1 MPIISYQETATR
13 DIAESVNA
21 KGTRRALPLEL
32 HNAARRQLAVI
43 DAMTALAELAAFP
56 RWRIEALRGDRA
68 GQHSIRINAQ
78 YQICF
83 IWNGTDAEQVEITDY
98 H

>member
-1 MPIISYQETATR
+1 
-13 DIAESVNA
+13 
-21 KGTRRALPLEL
+21 
-32 HNAARRQLAVI
+32 
-43 DAMTALAELAAFP
+43 MTALAELAAFP
-56 RWRIEALRGDRA
+56 SWRTEALRGDRA

-78 YQICF
+78 YRVCF